1 MLKRAFGL
9 LVLVMAV
16 ASLSAC
22 AHKGDTQKG
31 DRNAA
36 AAANTFTGT
45 LRNDAAAASS
55 ENTGWSL
62 GTSTGQT
69 IVMVDVS
76 KVPDQAKNLEGKRVT
91 IHGQM
96 STRKGPNDTTAAVL
110 EADQI
115 NLARE

>member
-16 ASLSAC
+16 ATLSAC
-22 AHKGDTQKG
+22 ANKGA
-31 DRNAA
+31 RNSADAA
-36 AAANTFTGT
+36 NNTFTGT

-62 GTSTGQT
+62 GTSTGQS

-76 KVPDQAKNLEGKRVT
+76 KVADQAKSLEGRRVT

-96 STRKGPNDTTAAVL
+96 STRKGPNDTTVAVL
-110 EADQI
+110 VADQI
-115 NLARE
+115 SPSRD

>member
-1 MLKRAFGL
+1 MLKRVFGL

-22 AHKGDTQKG
+22 AHKGSGNT
-31 DRNAA
+31 AA
-36 AAANTFTGT
+36 ADNSFTGT
-45 LRNDAAAASS
+45 LHNDAAAASS

-76 KVPDQAKNLEGKRVT
+76 KVAEQAKSLEGKRVT
-91 IHGQM
+91 ITGRM
-96 STRKGPNDTTAAVL
+96 STCKGPDDTTLAVL
-110 EADQI
+110 VADQI
-115 NLARE
+115 EAARR

>member
-9 LVLVMAV
+9 LVLVMAA

-22 AHKGDTQKG
+22 AHKGA
-31 DRNAA
+31 RNDAA
-36 AAANTFTGT
+36 ATNNTFTGT

-62 GTSTGQT
+62 GTSAGQT

-76 KVPDQAKNLEGKRVT
+76 KVADQAKNLEGKRVSIT
-91 IHGQM
+91 GQM
-96 STRKGPNDTTAAVL
+96 STRPGPNDTTEAVL
-110 EADQI
+110 VADQI
-115 NLARE
+115 QPTRP

>member
-9 LVLVMAV
+9 VVLMMAV
-16 ASLSAC
+16 AMLSAC
-22 AHKGDTQKG
+22 AHKGGPQADAT
-31 DRNAA
+31 
-36 AAANTFTGT
+36 NTFTGT

-76 KVPDQAKNLEGKRVT
+76 NVAEQAKSLEGRRVT
-91 IHGQM
+91 IQGQM
-96 STRKGPNDTTAAVL
+96 STRQGPNNTTIAVL
-110 EADQI
+110 EAQRI
-115 NLARE
+115 SPARDR